1 MAPITCVTD
10 VAPYL
15 QRGLVY
21 RCLRMQK
28 WQALYEHDRAKT
40 GQFFNLLIEVV
51 AVAFFV
57 AGIVILGF
65 IKLGGLHC
73 APRH

>member
-1 MAPITCVTD
+1 
-10 VAPYL
+10 
-15 QRGLVY
+15 
-21 RCLRMQK
+21 MQK